1 MKGLTVSILVSVCL
15 LMSMPSLYAD
25 DTSLRCG
32 TSLISLGDTM
42 YAVRKAC
49 GDPTHEQRVGERRRY
64 KVDKAKGLKFE
75 DITYITEWIYEW
87 NQVEY
92 ILTFEGSRLAHK
104 TYSR

>member
-1 MKGLTVSILVSVCL
+1 MKGLTISIVVSVFL

-32 TSLISLGDTM
+32 NSLISIGDTM

-64 KVDKAKGLKFE
+64 KADKAKGLKIE
-75 DITYITEWIYEW
+75 DITYVTEWIYERG
-87 NQVEY
+87 QGAY
-92 ILTFEGSRLAHK
+92 ILTFEGSRLVDK